1 MKTKQELTWCFL
13 VLLDIKPR
21 ITLFKDTHIVRN
33 GHAWANYG
41 PVSCASCYAIQSG
54 LPNLMK
60 FY

>member
-1 MKTKQELTWCFL
+1 MKTKQELPWCFL

-41 PVSCASCYAIQSG
+41 PGSCASCHAI
-54 LPNLMK
+54 
-60 FY
+60 